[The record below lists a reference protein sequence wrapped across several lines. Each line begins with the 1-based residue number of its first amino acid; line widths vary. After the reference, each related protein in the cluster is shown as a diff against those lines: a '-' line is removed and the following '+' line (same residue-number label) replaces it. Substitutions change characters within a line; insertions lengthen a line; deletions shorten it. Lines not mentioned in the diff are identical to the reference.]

1 MHYYYWGLDLQCAKQ
16 NKKRSSFGQG
26 HHLQSPDAV
35 IKIKLQDLSL
45 IMVVIIEVISVI
57 ILRSRRRFL

>member
-1 MHYYYWGLDLQCAKQ
+1 MQCKI
-16 NKKRSSFGQG
+16 RMRFSFGHG

-45 IMVVIIEVISVI
+45 IMLVIIEVISVI
-57 ILRSRRRFL
+57 IMRSRHFL

>member
-1 MHYYYWGLDLQCAKQ
+1 M
-16 NKKRSSFGQG
+16 RFSVGQG

-45 IMVVIIEVISVI
+45 TMLVIIEVISII
-57 ILRSRRRFL
+57 ILRSGRHFLYCRIKLKEHLSLATG